1 LIQSPADPVRFDGT
15 PVTEPAA
22 VSAEAWGSVHTSN
35 FPGLLQRLHS
45 SLLVSTL
52 KRASMLV
59 VVRSEREALHTDFVA
74 LNRPM
79 GMAVDSKRIVVGG
92 WDRVYEFRNMP
103 ALAARFGSLD
113 AHDAVYLMRN
123 VHVTGA
129 IFIHEIA
136 LSGEEYWCV
145 NTSFSCLCTLDQAHS
160 FVPRWRPPFITGY
173 APGDRCHL
181 NGLALQNGRP
191 RFVTALGESNIFE
204 GWRADK
210 HNGVVIDVESGE
222 TVARG
227 LFMPH
232 SPRLYR
238 DRLWLCESGKGSL
251 ATVDLQT
258 GKLETVIRLP
268 GFTRGLDFA
277 GPFAFVGLSQ
287 VRAASNTSVEIEV
300 TDKHPQRA
308 SGVWVVNIET
318 AKTVAFLRFSGVVEE
333 VYAVN
338 LLRDAARPYVSAQDG
353 VALETTWALQEA
365 VMKELE
371 IDTPPTALIAP

>member
-1 LIQSPADPVRFDGT
+1 
-15 PVTEPAA
+15 VTEPAA
-22 VSAEAWGSVHTSN
+22 ISAEALGSVHTSN

-52 KRASMLV
+52 ERASMLV
-59 VVRSEREALHTDFVA
+59 LVRSEREALHTDFIA

-79 GMAVDSKRIVVGG
+79 AMAVDSKRIVVGG

-103 ALAARFGSLD
+103 ALAARLGLLEV
-113 AHDAVYLMRN
+113 HDAVYLMRN

-129 IFIHEIA
+129 IFMHEIA
-136 LSGEEYWCV
+136 LSGEECWCV

-160 FVPRWRPPFITGY
+160 FIPRWRPRFITGY

-191 RFVTALGESNIFE
+191 RFVTALGESNLFG

-210 HNGVVIDVESGE
+210 RNGILIDVESGE

-232 SPRLYR
+232 SPRFYR

-251 ATVDLQT
+251 ATVDLET

-268 GFTRGLDFA
+268 GFTRGLDFE

-300 TDKHPQRA
+300 TEKNPQRA

-318 AKTVAFLRFSGVVEE
+318 AKTVAFLRFSGAVEE

-365 VMKELE
+365 VMKELDIE
-371 IDTPPTALIAP
+371 TPPTALIAPR